1 MKVMKKAEIVGN
13 VIGKVELD
21 VDEKVILKLNQNFAI
36 MKYFDG
42 EQMER
47 DVELGLSK
55 LRYKIRN
62 RKEEKK
68 IVNTKYEKQKERNK
82 KYIKQVR
89 SLQGHTRVFRL

>member
-1 MKVMKKAEIVGN
+1 MKVIKKAEIVGN

-21 VDEKVILKLNQNFAI
+21 DDEKVILKLNQNFAI

-55 LRYKIRN
+55 LRYKETE
-62 RKEEKK
+62 KKEKK
-68 IVNTKYEKQKERNK
+68 IVNTR
-82 KYIKQVR
+82 
-89 SLQGHTRVFRL
+89 